1 MPPDLPR
8 PNTTSAFMD
17 NLYHFLT
24 ANPDTSCAAAGH
36 AAYNSAVVVD
46 YDKMKIGG
54 KACTCFI
61 NLNFY

>member
-1 MPPDLPR
+1 
-8 PNTTSAFMD
+8 MD